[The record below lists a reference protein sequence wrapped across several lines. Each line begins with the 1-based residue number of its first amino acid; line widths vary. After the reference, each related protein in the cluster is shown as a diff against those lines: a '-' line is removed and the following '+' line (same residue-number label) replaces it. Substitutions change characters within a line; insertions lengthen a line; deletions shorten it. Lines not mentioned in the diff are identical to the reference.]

1 MRRYREIPKRFAEE
15 MGPVTA
21 TYKDIRRLTGLSLA
35 TISKHFNGGNV
46 LEANRV
52 LIDRAVRDLG
62 YQVNDFARGLRSRRS
77 MTLGVVLDEL
87 NRTFN
92 TTIVSAME
100 ERLRAAGYGTII
112 ADSRGNPEVEAEA
125 IHFLLGKMVD
135 GIVIVPVGPEVSGLD
150 AAAARGVPVVAID
163 RPVETPV
170 VDAVVIDNRAAVA
183 SAVELLASAGHTA
196 IALLAGPDEWYTMRE
211 RRAGFSEAVGRL
223 TGRPPR
229 PDLVGSDPVT
239 VEGGYAGMR
248 RLMALPHPPT
258 AVVCGN
264 YEFTLGATIA
274 LNELPADQA
283 VSLVGFDHLDLAR
296 VIRPHPSIVVQP
308 VTEIAAR
315 AAELILARVGG
326 TGPDGPTLIVLGAQ
340 LVVGDESTYRRGLP

>member
-1 MRRYREIPKRFAEE
+1 MA
-15 MGPVTA
+15 A

-46 LEANRV
+46 LDANRE
-52 LIDRAVRDLG
+52 LIERAVRDLG
-62 YQVNDFARGLRSRRS
+62 YQVNDYARGLRSRRS

-112 ADSRGNPEVEAEA
+112 ADSRGDPDVEEEA
-125 IHFLLGKMVD
+125 VHFLLGKMVD
-135 GIVIVPVGPEVSGLD
+135 GLVIVPVGPEVAGLD
-150 AAAARGVPVVAID
+150 AAAARGVPVVTID
-163 RPVETPV
+163 RPVEGAA
-170 VDAVVIDNRAAVA
+170 VDAVLIDNRAATA

-196 IALLAGPDEWYTMRE
+196 IALLAGPDDWYTMRE
-211 RRAGFSEAVGRL
+211 RRAGFSEAVSRL

-229 PDLVGSDPVT
+229 PDLVQPDPVT

-248 RLMALPHPPT
+248 RLLALSRPPS

-274 LNELPADQA
+274 LNELPAEPA
-283 VSLVGFDHLDLAR
+283 VALVGFDHLDLAR
-296 VIRPHPSIVVQP
+296 VIRPRPSMVVQP

-315 AAELILARVGG
+315 AAELILARISG
-326 TGPDGPTLIVLGAQ
+326 TATDEPATVVLAAHLVLGE
-340 LVVGDESTYRRGLP
+340 ESTYRRGLP